1 MYIFRSS
8 TSGSFAPY
16 RTKLMRNG
24 LTDPILGRC
33 GRATALGFGV
43 LGFAVLAFAVLGLL
57 ALPALAA
64 GDNVVMIAVAH
75 VQVPPN
81 LPGLCQVDGF
91 VRHVWEGKAFHEGQA
106 ITLKVPC
113 GDRHG
118 GFLPPATA
126 TQGPRLTDPSVLS
139 ASALGAAHID
149 DDANLMWQPE
159 NSSRDVIWG
168 YRVLQAVRLRL
179 AGSV

>member
-1 MYIFRSS
+1 MRVPLFLAVSL
-8 TSGSFAPY
+8 FAS
-16 RTKLMRNG
+16 
-24 LTDPILGRC
+24 
-33 GRATALGFGV
+33 AA
-43 LGFAVLAFAVLGLL
+43 
-57 ALPALAA
+57 PALAA

-91 VRHVWEGKAFHEGQA
+91 VRHVWEGQAFHEGQA
-106 ITLKVPC
+106 ITLQVPC
-113 GDRHG
+113 GDRRG
-118 GFLPPATA
+118 GLLPPATS

-149 DDANLMWQPE
+149 DAGNLMWQPQ

-179 AGSV
+179 GSSA